1 MFPWRVTQDR
11 WYCTFIISYDVI
23 YIDFITMPCFKGSC
37 HVVVMMLFLYMYIDF
52 ITMPCFKGS
61 CHVVVGFTSTSA
73 IRAITKELS
82 NLSLIRIH
90 GELDLIQHY
99 AINFVCVFLWVLMF
113 LPPINLMVT
122 K

>member
-1 MFPWRVTQDR
+1 MFN
-11 WYCTFIISYDVI
+11 CTFIISYDVI

-82 NLSLIRIH
+82 NLSWIH
-90 GELDLIQHY
+90 IYQYNQGYH
-99 AINFVCVFLWVLMF
+99 
-113 LPPINLMVT
+113 
-122 K
+122 